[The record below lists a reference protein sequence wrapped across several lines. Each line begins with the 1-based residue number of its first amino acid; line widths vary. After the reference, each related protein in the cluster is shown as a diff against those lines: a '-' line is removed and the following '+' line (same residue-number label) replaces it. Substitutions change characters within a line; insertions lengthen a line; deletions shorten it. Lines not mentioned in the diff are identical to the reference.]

1 MRVKRIGK
9 LNQKGM
15 SLIEVI
21 VAIAILAVVIVPTLR
36 IFAST
41 AGTNFRSR
49 QRQRATS
56 VAEGTMESF
65 KAYSM
70 SEICSQ
76 FAGGNFNGVVP
87 STDVLNHPTGM
98 TVSAQRSGVNV
109 PVFKDDGTWN
119 RDADSFEFHVTN
131 AASEGQY
138 YNVDINATAHLAPDV
153 LRIESPNEYSDAII
167 KLSEDSAYTAYD
179 ELKNMVQDEITT
191 NISSYHAGATSASN
205 VSVTMTDF
213 TRVIDLTVNDNGTS
227 QTVDLEVTC
236 TAKATVYYN
245 YIVGGVTHTG
255 GSQSFD
261 DTLLTYTCDVSADGS
276 GTSPW
281 TVYDNSSTIGGAGEV
296 YTNGPKHYKLD
307 QILLF
312 YYPCYSTVSA
322 FGTGAKDEININGTL
337 SGIYKPSSSTDPEVY
352 GYEALQVNI
361 AKQYPTRV
369 SGVDLSNGDIN
380 YDLDVNCSV
389 SGGGEVELKHNLKE
403 SFSISDVP
411 APISM
416 TGFTDTAEL
425 KAADVDRVILYYDV
439 QIDVY
444 EADNPTR
451 MVAQFIGSMN
461 E

>member
-1 MRVKRIGK
+1 MSVKRMFK
-9 LNQKGM
+9 LNRKGM

-56 VAEGTMESF
+56 VAEGTMESL

-70 SEICSQ
+70 SEICTQ
-76 FAGGNFNGVVP
+76 FAAQSFKGIVP
-87 STDVLNHPTGM
+87 SASTTM
-98 TVSAQRSGVNV
+98 TVSAQKGGVHV

-119 RDADSFEFHVTN
+119 RDADFFEFHVTD
-131 AASEGQY
+131 AASEGQL
-138 YNVDINATAHLAPDV
+138 YNVDIMATAHLAPDV
-153 LRIESPNEYSDAII
+153 LRIENPNEYSDAII
-167 KLSEDSAYTAYD
+167 KLPEDSAYTAYG
-179 ELKNMVQDEITT
+179 ELKNMAQDEIMT

-213 TRVIDLTVNDNGTS
+213 TRVIDVTVNDNGTS

-236 TAKATVYYN
+236 TAKATVTYDYM
-245 YIVGGVTHTG
+245 VAGTLHTG
-255 GSQSFD
+255 GSKSFD
-261 DTLLTYTCDVSADGS
+261 EAFLTYTCDVSDDGS

-281 TVYDNSSTIGGAGEV
+281 TVYDNAATIGGTGPV

-307 QILLF
+307 QIFLY
-312 YYPCYSTVSA
+312 YYPCYSTGSA

-337 SGIYKPSSSTDPEVY
+337 TGLYKPSASSDPEVY

-361 AKQYPTRV
+361 AKQFPTRV
-369 SGVDLSNGDIN
+369 SGVDLNVGDTN

-389 SGGGEVELKHNLKE
+389 SGGGEAELKHNLKE
-403 SFSISDVP
+403 SFSTSGSVP
-411 APISM
+411 SPIGM
-416 TGFTDTAEL
+416 TGFTNTAEL

-444 EADNPTR
+444 EVDDPTR
-451 MVAQFIGSMN
+451 IIAQFIGSMN